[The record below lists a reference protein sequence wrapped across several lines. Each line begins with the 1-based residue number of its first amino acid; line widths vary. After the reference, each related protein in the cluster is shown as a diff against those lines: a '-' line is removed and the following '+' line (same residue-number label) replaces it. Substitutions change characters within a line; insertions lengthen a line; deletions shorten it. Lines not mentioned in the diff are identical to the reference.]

1 MNDFYFALTIICFA
15 IAVLI
20 GLALLAT
27 FDLSGAAR
35 QRKEARKIRAARRTI
50 ERYNLDRVLTEAERK
65 AVVLEYAT
73 ENGMILTR
81 GGHKNAL

>member
-1 MNDFYFALTIICFA
+1 MSEFYMTLTIICFA
-15 IAVLI
+15 IAALI

-35 QRKEARKIRAARRTI
+35 QHREARQIRAARKTI

-65 AVVLEYAT
+65 AVVLEYLNDT
-73 ENGMILTR
+73 GKVLTR
-81 GGHKNAL
+81 GGGVG